1 MHTTY
6 QNHVVRIQHI
16 IGLFLKL
23 VFMKRLILAN
33 ILSRTATLSFQANT
47 EKNKKVLSSVLI
59 GWQLLQRPE
68 IRFKIKDFNL
78 SKMVLGF
85 TGQESKLTC

>member
-1 MHTTY
+1 MICT
-6 QNHVVRIQHI
+6 
-16 IGLFLKL
+16 FL
-23 VFMKRLILAN
+23 LIDKKELHY
-33 ILSRTATLSFQANT
+33 LPQANT
-47 EKNKKVLSSVLI
+47 GKNKKVLSSVLI

-85 TGQESKLTC
+85 TGQESKLAC